1 MNICFYAPF
10 KPLGHVH
17 PSGDLVTATGIVGFL
32 AGKGHRLESASS
44 LRCRW
49 IYWKPWRWP
58 KLLWEKKRLIQKFST
73 YQADLWFTYHSYYKA
88 PDLLGPAISKK
99 MNIPY
104 VIFQGIYS
112 TKRRRHWKTKPGFYL
127 NKKTLC
133 AADHVFTNKS
143 LDMLNLK
150 RLLPE
155 SRITYVVPGII
166 PDEFSFDEN
175 ARAELRKQWNFGEG
189 PVIFC
194 AAMFR
199 ADVKAE
205 GITWVIRACGELYRQ
220 GQNFRLVIAGDGQER
235 EKLQTLAAEQVSD
248 KVRFVGHIPHPK
260 MNRYY
265 SAADLFVFPGIKE
278 SLGMVFL
285 EAQSCGLPVVA
296 FDNAGVPEAVQN
308 GRTGLLVPMYD
319 YKLFV
324 DAIRR
329 LLGDRGLRRQM
340 GQAAKSYV
348 RETHDLNKNY
358 QRLELVLKNIVN
370 GWKIN
375 ARST

>member
-73 YQADLWFTYHSYYKA
+73 YPADLWFTYHSYYKA

-127 NKKTLC
+127 NKKALC

-143 LDMLNLK
+143 VDLLNLK
-150 RLLPE
+150 RILSE
-155 SRITYVVPGII
+155 SRLTYVAPGII
-166 PDEFSFDEN
+166 PVDFSFDAET
-175 ARAELRKQWNFGEG
+175 RRELRKQWNVLDDKGRILQ
-189 PVIFC
+189 IF
-194 AAMFR
+194 
-199 ADVKAE
+199 
-205 GITWVIRACGELYRQ
+205 
-220 GQNFRLVIAGDGQER
+220 
-235 EKLQTLAAEQVSD
+235 
-248 KVRFVGHIPHPK
+248 P
-260 MNRYY
+260 
-265 SAADLFVFPGIKE
+265 
-278 SLGMVFL
+278 
-285 EAQSCGLPVVA
+285 
-296 FDNAGVPEAVQN
+296 
-308 GRTGLLVPMYD
+308 
-319 YKLFV
+319 
-324 DAIRR
+324 
-329 LLGDRGLRRQM
+329 
-340 GQAAKSYV
+340 
-348 RETHDLNKNY
+348 
-358 QRLELVLKNIVN
+358 
-370 GWKIN
+370 
-375 ARST
+375 